1 MLRPRPVCC
10 MPNGTSNAGCMPDGT
25 SNAGCMP
32 DGTSNASCM
41 PDGTSN
47 AGCMPDGTSY
57 AGCMPDGTSNAGC
70 MPDGTSNAGC
80 MPNGTSNAGC
90 MPNGTSYAGCIP
102 VACPR
107 LCKQGVPRCARA
119 RCTWGLKAAR
129 ARSRGRLGPR
139 RAAPILDK
147 DEPASNDCV
156 ALRQGRVLCYDQGR
170 FAAYQLV
177 RLRLAACQWHVLG
190 LLHAKGT
197 S

>member
-1 MLRPRPVCC
+1 MPKARLMLDAYQWHVRSC
-10 MPNGTSNAGCMPDGT
+10 
-25 SNAGCMP
+25 
-32 DGTSNASCM
+32 ASM
-41 PDGTSN
+41 GPPGALGLGARGVSRQL
-47 AGCMPDGTSY
+47 G
-57 AGCMPDGTSNAGC
+57 
-70 MPDGTSNAGC
+70 
-80 MPNGTSNAGC
+80 
-90 MPNGTSYAGCIP
+90 
-102 VACPR
+102 
-107 LCKQGVPRCARA
+107 QGQ
-119 RCTWGLKAAR
+119 G
-129 ARSRGRLGPR
+129 GRLGLR